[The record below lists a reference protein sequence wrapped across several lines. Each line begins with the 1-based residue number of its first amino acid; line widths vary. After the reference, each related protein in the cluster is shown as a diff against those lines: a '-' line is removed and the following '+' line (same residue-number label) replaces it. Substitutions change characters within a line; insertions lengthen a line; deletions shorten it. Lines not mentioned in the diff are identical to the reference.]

1 MTGESLRDIA
11 KLQVRARD
19 LAKAEE
25 IMMTK
30 LEACLVKWERLCLE
44 LGESAGNVKMDDV
57 LRLRAEAYEALRD
70 ALESQSKVEH
80 ERSHI
85 PESLGS
91 LLLDIENDFQRYLHN
106 IAAENERAS
115 VESE

>member
-11 KLQVRARD
+11 KLQVRVQD

-30 LEACLVKWERLCLE
+30 LEACLVKWEKLCLE
-44 LGESAGNVKMDDV
+44 LGKSASNAKREDV
-57 LRLRAEAYEALRD
+57 FRLRAEAYEALKD

-91 LLLDIENDFQRYLHN
+91 LLLDVEDDFQRYLHN
-106 IAAENERAS
+106 IAVENERTS
-115 VESE
+115 VGNE

>member
-1 MTGESLRDIA
+1 VEESLKEVA
-11 KLQVRARD
+11 KLRVRVGN

-25 IMMTK
+25 AMIAK
-30 LEACLVKWERLCLE
+30 LEACLTKWETLCLKLDGQAKAQRE
-44 LGESAGNVKMDDV
+44 EV
-57 LRLRAEAYEALRD
+57 LWLRSEAYEALRE

-91 LLLDIENDFQRYLHN
+91 LLLDVEKDFQRYLHN
-106 IAAENERAS
+106 EKDH
-115 VESE
+115 